1 MISNIGIQTYT
12 VRKAQAKSIEGA
24 YMPLIKLGIK
34 KYEIAR
40 MDFNEKN
47 ANDVKRLKDEY
58 GIEVCSVQVKPKYVF
73 GDIDKV
79 ARFCEISGCKNVV
92 ISMLPFECILG
103 GEDRF
108 YRFISTLDGTYE
120 KYEARG
126 LTLAYHHH
134 NWEYVRLS
142 NGRTRMQELLALT
155 KDIKIVHD
163 TYWAAKSGVSPAL
176 QIREL
181 GDRLLGVHLR
191 DITCRARGLDVVS
204 SDTAIGDGSIDFSE
218 VLRAAE
224 EVGCSY
230 YVIEEKTKDPYAE
243 IEKSYKRLE
252 EIRSGLSYKERE

>member
-47 ANDVKRLKDEY
+47 ANEVKRLKDEY

-103 GEDRF
+103 SEDRF

-134 NWEYVRLS
+134 NWEYVRLKS
-142 NGRTRMQELLALT
+142 GKTRMDELIEST
-155 KDIKIVHD
+155 GKIRFVHD
-163 TYWAAKSGVSPAL
+163 TYWTAKCGIDPAV
-176 QIREL
+176 QIARF
-181 GDRLLGVHLR
+181 GNRLLGVHLR
-191 DITCRARGLDVVS
+191 DMELYKKGLDVC
-204 SDTAIGDGSIDFSE
+204 ARNCEIGEGVLDFG
-218 VLRAAE
+218 RIINAAAG
-224 EVGCSY
+224 VGCEY
-230 YVIEEKTKDPYAE
+230 LVIEQKTDTPYE
-243 IEKSYKRLE
+243 SIEKSYRNLKTILNVGE
-252 EIRSGLSYKERE
+252 

>member
-47 ANDVKRLKDEY
+47 ANEVKRLKDEY

-103 GEDRF
+103 SEDRF

-120 KYEARG
+120 KYGARG

-134 NWEYVRLS
+134 NWEYVRLKS
-142 NGRTRMQELLALT
+142 GKTRMDELIEST
-155 KDIKIVHD
+155 GKIRFVHD
-163 TYWAAKSGVSPAL
+163 TYWTAGCGIDPA
-176 QIREL
+176 REIERF
-181 GDRLLGVHLR
+181 GDRLIGVHLR
-191 DITCRARGLDVVS
+191 DLTHSAKGLKVNAS
-204 SDTAIGDGSIDFSE
+204 NCAIGDGVIDFNR
-218 VLRAAE
+218 VIPAAIA
-224 EVGCSY
+224 VGAEY
-230 YVIEEKTKDPYAE
+230 LVIEQKTDTPYPE
-243 IEKSYKRLE
+243 IKKSYLACK
-252 EIRSGLSYKERE
+252 SMQDSKE